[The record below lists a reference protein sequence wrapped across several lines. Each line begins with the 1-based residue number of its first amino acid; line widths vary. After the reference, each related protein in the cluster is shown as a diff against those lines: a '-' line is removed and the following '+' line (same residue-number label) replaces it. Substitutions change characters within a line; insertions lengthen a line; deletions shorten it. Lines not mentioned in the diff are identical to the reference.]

1 MKPQFPEW
9 ISVKGEVHWSG
20 LVQGQSTRKEKN
32 SHALVDSY
40 IIKHLKQSLRAFAS
54 HFNSLNQENWGL
66 RSHLLA
72 FDGND

>member
-20 LVQGQSTRKEKN
+20 LVQGQAT
-32 SHALVDSY
+32 HALVDSY

-54 HFNSLNQENWGL
+54 QLESRELGPDFIKCG
-66 RSHLLA
+66 SHLLT